1 MYINIDFKFTDEQVK
16 QIQEQTKIQ
25 LDDIVLSGKL
35 DSVIKDTIKGHI
47 RSIVNEE
54 IQKKNYRKLITDRVE
69 KIMMEKVNEQP

>member
-35 DSVIKDTIKGHI
+35 DGVIKDVIKGHI

-54 IQKKNYRKLITDRVE
+54 IQTKNYRKLITDRVD
-69 KIMMEKVNEQP
+69 KIMMERVNDGL